1 MTNKH
6 YAMNETVICGMIYT
20 GKNYPFE
27 RGFRRMGR
35 AVWFLLAASLI
46 LYTAGLFLLAK
57 LQYDAAFVCL
67 AAFSVL
73 FLAAAALLIVRLIR
87 RKRNKKQA
95 ENEFRDK

>member
-1 MTNKH
+1 
-6 YAMNETVICGMIYT
+6 
-20 GKNYPFE
+20 
-27 RGFRRMGR
+27 MGR
-35 AVWFLLAASLI
+35 TVWFLFAASLI
-46 LYTAGLFLLAK
+46 LYAAGLFLLTK

-73 FLAAAALLIVRLIR
+73 FLAAAAVLIIRLVR

>member
-1 MTNKH
+1 MTNKR

-20 GKNYPFE
+20 GKNCPFE

-35 AVWFLLAASLI
+35 AVWFLFAASLI
-46 LYTAGLFLLAK
+46 LYAAGLILLAK

-73 FLAAAALLIVRLIR
+73 FLSAAAVLIVRLIR
-87 RKRNKKQA
+87 RKRNRK
-95 ENEFRDK
+95 